1 MDASHGKQEGSG
13 ERSKP
18 VKVSVKCT
26 KLLICESNYFR
37 KLSVELT
44 DLCGCL
50 ITTVG
55 AALTF
60 VDETTLLHTSP
71 LLPLFSPLVFN
82 LRKQQLCVY
91 VCLDR

>member
-1 MDASHGKQEGSG
+1 MSFKQFRPSPVGKKADASHGKQEGSG

-26 KLLICESNYFR
+26 KLLIWESNYVR

-60 VDETTLLHTSP
+60 VNETTLLHKALGFHCF
-71 LLPLFSPLVFN
+71 LL
-82 LRKQQLCVY
+82 
-91 VCLDR
+91 